1 MKIFVIL
8 IALTLTAC
16 GTVNVKKD
24 FSSNSLVNTGI
35 VIGSITQ
42 KRSSSGHQGFSSG
55 VSALSVSYINLG
67 TGKRSTIQTDP
78 WMLGSMSKGDF
89 KNIVGRGKLFVIEL
103 GPGKYAFDGWHAT
116 QGSYTSVTPTDPK
129 KFTFEVKSGE
139 VTYIG
144 ELEFNL
150 IFGKNIFGIGVLA
163 GAEQTIADSYD
174 RDIKVASEKYPNIDT
189 NKIIKRIM
197 VDASSSSGNSLDK

>member
-1 MKIFVIL
+1 
-8 IALTLTAC
+8 
-16 GTVNVKKD
+16 
-24 FSSNSLVNTGI
+24 
-35 VIGSITQ
+35 
-42 KRSSSGHQGFSSG
+42 
-55 VSALSVSYINLG
+55 
-67 TGKRSTIQTDP
+67 
-78 WMLGSMSKGDF
+78 MSKGDF

-150 IFGKNIFGIGVLA
+150 IFGK
-163 GAEQTIADSYD
+163 
-174 RDIKVASEKYPNIDT
+174 KYFRYWGSCWRRAN
-189 NKIIKRIM
+189 NR
-197 VDASSSSGNSLDK
+197 